1 MESLAV
7 TEKTMPR
14 QENFTNMDLA
24 DLLGQSRRQILAAQF
39 ECYLKIIHDPVTE
52 EGDDNTLPIVPSQL
66 DEFLLSILFLVDGGC
81 CSIKE
86 ALKSFLL
93 QI

>member
-52 EGDDNTLPIVPSQL
+52 EGDDNTLPIVPSQM
-66 DEFLLSILFLVDGGC
+66 ESVDGECG
-81 CSIKE
+81 SIKE
-86 ALKSFLL
+86 ALKSLLL